1 MTRMHMDKEKRK
13 PDAEARRF
21 APISR
26 RDFGRVALASLPL
39 ARASAKLDSRVHGV
53 LIGAQ
58 SYSFRDRPL
67 DAAIQAFVAVG
78 LSECELS
85 MGHVEPEQPR
95 GPEGREALRKWRLTV
110 PLDEIRSIR
119 RKFDQAGIQLYA
131 YAYNIHDDFT
141 DDEIAR
147 GFEMAQ
153 ALGVKYITSSATLSV
168 SRRVAPLAEKYQ
180 IVVGMHGHS
189 NIRDPNEFAKP
200 ESFEEAM
207 KLSKYIGV
215 NLDIGHFF
223 AAGYD
228 PVAYIAEHHERIVT
242 LHIKDRRKNQGKNM
256 PFGEGDTPIKEV
268 LQLLK
273 RKKYRIP
280 ANIEYE
286 YEGGD
291 SVAEVRKCFAYC
303 KRALA

>member
-1 MTRMHMDKEKRK
+1 MN
-13 PDAEARRF
+13 
-21 APISR
+21 
-26 RDFGRVALASLPL
+26 
-39 ARASAKLDSRVHGV
+39 SRVHGV

-67 DAAIQAFVAVG
+67 DAAIQGFVAVG

-85 MGHVEPEQPR
+85 MGHVEPEQAR

-131 YAYNIHDDFT
+131 YAYNIRDDFT

-147 GFEMAQ
+147 GFEMAR
-153 ALGVKYITSSATLSV
+153 ALGVRYITSSATLSV

-200 ESFEEAM
+200 ESFAEAM

-291 SVAEVRKCFAYC
+291 TVAEVRKCFEYC
-303 KRALA
+303 QRALA

>member
-1 MTRMHMDKEKRK
+1 M
-13 PDAEARRF
+13 
-21 APISR
+21 ISR
-26 RDFGRVALASLPL
+26 RNFGRVALAGLPL
-39 ARASAKLDSRVHGV
+39 ARAFAKLDSRVDGV
-53 LIGAQ
+53 LIGVQ

-67 DAAIQAFVAVG
+67 DAAIKGIVEVG
-78 LSECELS
+78 LSECELFQ
-85 MGHVEPEQPR
+85 GHVEPKEER
-95 GPEGREALRKWRLTV
+95 GPAGREALRKWRLTV
-110 PLDEIRSIR
+110 SLDEFRNIRK
-119 RKFDQAGIQLYA
+119 KFDQAGIQLYA
-131 YAYNIHDDFT
+131 YNYSFRDDFT

-147 GFEMAQ
+147 GFEMAK
-153 ALGVKYITSSATLSV
+153 ALGVKYITASSTV
-168 SRRVAPLAEKYQ
+168 SAAARVAPFAEKNK

-189 NIRDPNEFAKP
+189 NIKDPNEFAKP
-200 ESFEEAM
+200 QSFEAAM

-228 PVAYIAEHHERIVT
+228 PVPYIEQHHERIVT
-242 LHIKDRRKNQGKNM
+242 LHLKDRKKNDGENM

-286 YEGGD
+286 YKGGD
-291 SVAEVRKCFAYC
+291 TVVEVRKAFDYC
-303 KRALA
+303 KSVLA